1 MNSIVQG
8 PQKKYEPLTA
18 HDFLQQ
24 RIAANFAAMG

>member
-1 MNSIVQG
+1 VQG
-8 PQKKYEPLTA
+8 PGKAYPPVTA